1 MRKGSRFNRCLGDT
15 NFGCHFIIIRNS
27 RKSNQ
32 LHFSKIVVCI
42 EASLFGFECTLLE
55 SISNTSRN
63 MKGEE
68 SGVKLVSAV
77 MTELYINIYNF
88 RLENGEFYENCK

>member
-1 MRKGSRFNRCLGDT
+1 M
-15 NFGCHFIIIRNS
+15 
-27 RKSNQ
+27 
-32 LHFSKIVVCI
+32 
-42 EASLFGFECTLLE
+42 E